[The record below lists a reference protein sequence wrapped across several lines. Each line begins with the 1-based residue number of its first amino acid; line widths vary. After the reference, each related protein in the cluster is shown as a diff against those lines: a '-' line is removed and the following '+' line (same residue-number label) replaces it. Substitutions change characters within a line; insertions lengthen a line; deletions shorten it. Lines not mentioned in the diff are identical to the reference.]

1 VRRYCRWGIGEVRLE
16 TRVGRIG
23 ELIPVV
29 AMESDCDLIA
39 LGWSTELSSVR
50 APVVRETL
58 ERAPL
63 PVLLVPVSTPDEI
76 DSD

>member
-1 VRRYCRWGIGEVRLE
+1 MRRYCRWGIDDVQLE

-29 AMESDCDLIA
+29 AIQSDCDLIA
-39 LGWSTELSSVR
+39 LGWSQELSSTR

-63 PVLLVPVSTPDEI
+63 PVLLVPVSAEGDI
-76 DSD
+76 DSE